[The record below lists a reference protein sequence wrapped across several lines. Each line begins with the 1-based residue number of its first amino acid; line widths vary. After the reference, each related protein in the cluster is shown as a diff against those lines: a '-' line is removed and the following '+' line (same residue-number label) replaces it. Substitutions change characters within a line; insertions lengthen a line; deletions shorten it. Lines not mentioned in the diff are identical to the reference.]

1 MKLKKDGVSEKG
13 RGFEKTVVFE
23 KDGVFEKDEVFENG
37 QSVLISRL
45 TECFS
50 FMCVMVKKEG
60 GLGV

>member
-1 MKLKKDGVSEKG
+1 MKFENG
-13 RGFEKTVVFE
+13 RGFEKPVIFE
-23 KDGVFEKDEVFENG
+23 KDGVFENG

-45 TECFS
+45 TGCFS

>member
-1 MKLKKDGVSEKG
+1 MKFENG
-13 RGFEKTVVFE
+13 RGFEKPVVFE